1 MEKIVHKQI
10 PVNGLQMHVAEL
22 GEGPVVLFV
31 HGFPELWY
39 TWRHQMAFVAERG
52 YRAVAP
58 DMRGYGETTGA
69 PLDDPSKSSIMHLVG
84 DLIGLLDA
92 VAPNEEKVFVV
103 GHDWG
108 AIVTWHLAMYR
119 PDRVKALVN
128 LSVPFT
134 PRNPQMN
141 AVESARQLYG
151 DDHYIYRFQVAHGV
165 MYVDFG
171 TRDVILGGRFDPEFH
186 LFLLGGVFEEAGTKE
201 VLKNI
206 LSYRGTS
213 PFYFPKGQG
222 FNYSVDRAPWLT
234 EDDLDYYVTK
244 FDKTGFTGG
253 VNYYRALALDWELN
267 APWSGGGVTVPT
279 KYIVGELDF
288 LYHGPGV
295 QDYIH
300 GGGFKQFVP
309 LLEDVVVLEGA
320 AHFIGEERPDEINQH
335 ICAFITQF

>member
-1 MEKIVHKQI
+1 MEKIEHKQI
-10 PVNGLQMHVAEL
+10 SVNGLRMHVAEL

-39 TWRHQMAFVAERG
+39 AWRHQIAFVAARG

-69 PLDDPSKSSIMHLVG
+69 PLDDPSKFTIMHLVG
-84 DLIGLLDA
+84 DLIALLDA

-108 AIVTWHLAMYR
+108 AIVAWHLAMYR
-119 PDRVKALVN
+119 PDRVRALIN

-134 PRNPQMN
+134 PRNPQIN

-151 DDHYIYRFQVAHGV
+151 DDHYIYRFQEPG
-165 MYVDFG
+165 Y
-171 TRDVILGGRFDPEFH
+171 IE
-186 LFLLGGVFEEAGTKE
+186 GVFEEAGTEE
-201 VLKNI
+201 VVKNI
-206 LSYRGTS
+206 LSYRDTA

-222 FNYSVDRAPWLT
+222 FNYSVDRAAWLT
-234 EDDLDYYVTK
+234 EQDLDYYVTK
-244 FDKTGFTGG
+244 FEKTGFTGG

-279 KYIVGELDF
+279 KFIVGELDF
-288 LYHGPGV
+288 IYHSPGA

-309 LLEDVVVLEGA
+309 LLEDVVVLQGA
-320 AHFIGEERPDEINQH
+320 AHFISEERHDEINQH
-335 ICAFITQF
+335 IYAFITQF